1 MLATWRSRRSE
12 KTVLDI
18 EPFNGRSAMQAP
30 GRAWCWKAFSR
41 ESRAD
46 GGIGI
51 PGEGEVDSAVVYAF
65 VRRALLAVTP
75 SELNDDGI
83 DHPICKYRVTVS
95 ILDSEGDTHPGGP
108 ITLSSDSTGAERAVS
123 LATAEKIV
131 SSGAGRTLP
140 HLPIGVPGLNVVSW
154 HESLSVATN
163 IIVNEN
169 EPPPIL
175 LRVCVLAE
183 VIGDSKGG
191 SYHEG
196 DELTVIAGIVG
207 SVDLGISAPGKA
219 SADPTFDPT
228 HYRLH
233 LRWPQPP
240 PPMKGEVALPAFPIA
255 FLELDLRVE
264 RRGWAA
270 KKDKSGALTRR
281 GDNRSYIM
289 QLRVTSIDV
298 QARLPGADTRDR
310 RSRSPRSPHG
320 NEGSPG
326 SAADSSP
333 GVNGLST
340 SRTHRSPEREASLSP
355 SKGVG
360 NIGFVSKVDVPRK
373 LNSRSIVAAAREG
386 WSEPID
392 GDNGDNNDQEH
403 NQSSSLPHPGKSA
416 LDAHT
421 YLRTHIDTTL
431 EAQAEGIHRAE
442 ETAKGFRPRVDA
454 PREVS
459 VITVGLVS
467 MAAPRRGDAKGLAAA
482 AIAACRPP
490 RLLELTANGPFI
502 DAEAG
507 AAAAEKLAPMHTQGV
522 LSPPIL
528 AIDHLTSGPRGAT
541 FSLFSG
547 ASLSLALSGPPL
559 ELVIVQ
565 IIVMPVVA
573 ISAAVVSLSATVSP
587 PSLLEEG
594 MGAGIVLA
602 LALMPVGDA
611 LSALNGSAPSVEA
624 PLSGLPLYAPSDAAI
639 LLARAAG
646 GEGIPPPPTPIAYL
660 SGGMTLWDAPGS
672 SNPFGHAVIL
682 RETAT
687 RGAEVASEICIKAT
701 QILHSAPPQLLTGT
715 DFKHGARPQSVTS
728 IMESSARNSL
738 NEEATRRNRTG
749 GVEEGGL
756 REEDEALSENGQEDV
771 INADAAARAAAA
783 ALLASNPRETGT
795 SQPLVA
801 RLVAELDRRTLA
813 LRTCGSEIV
822 RLRRDLRLSRDELG
836 SVRRGVEEELK
847 AREAADDAVLAAA
860 LRDLGPALLD
870 APAGPGP
877 GLSAL
882 AALSAQQLLQ
892 ALRAADPT
900 GARVVPTLLRRLA
913 VVAHKYV
920 QQRKANAAL
929 ASEAYVVRTRARLM
943 ERDMRSLS
951 AAAVA
956 GGGVSAARAAATA
969 LDSLNDG
976 IDPAYGPL
984 MRGGPTLSSL
994 DAGSTSRSMPAF
1006 GATGGPGSLD
1016 SVAGALLAAEAAM
1029 GMNLGGLAPGDYAAP
1044 GSFVAAIAGGTASV
1058 DPSAPVSALAHA
1070 RLLDQY
1076 ASVSEALTVA
1086 REDAA
1091 RQGSELRDVREAAA
1105 RQAAMLQRLQARAR
1119 NDEAL
1124 RNTVKAQQ
1132 DMVRKMESACDQLTA
1147 RLGDASTA
1155 QRMAEKRARTAEKLA
1170 SAAAARA
1177 DETLE
1182 VNEALANIPRLDPSQ
1197 EGHLRAELAA
1207 SLARAH
1213 TAEEQLV
1220 QSSVQFSENIE
1231 TLNAH
1236 VAELET
1242 EIDRRDVREGAAGR
1256 ASLGLAMRAAED
1268 AARQRAGGGGSGS
1281 VSGAYRRESRD
1292 SRGDLRGETS
1302 PSHPYGTYNTQRGG
1316 GTSGS
1321 ANNSP
1326 PLDYHPHQPRS
1337 SLSGGGGGG
1346 GGTANSSGNGSR
1358 GAPRNDTLRIQSKGN
1373 RGVADDLDVDLAN
1386 IDNLLNGM
1394 NLSSS
1399 ANRYAR

>member
-1 MLATWRSRRSE
+1 MLSTWRSRRSE

-46 GGIGI
+46 GGIGV
-51 PGEGEVDSAVVYAF
+51 PGEGEIDSAVVYAF
-65 VRRALLAVTP
+65 VRRALLAVNP
-75 SELNDDGI
+75 SESLALNADGT
-83 DHPICKYRVTVS
+83 DQPVCKYRVTVS
-95 ILDSEGDTHPGGP
+95 ILDSEGATHPGGP

-123 LATAEKIV
+123 LATAEKLV

-140 HLPIGVPGLNVVSW
+140 HLPLGVPGLNVVSW
-154 HESLSVATN
+154 HEALSVATN

-169 EPPPIL
+169 EPPPLL

-196 DELTVIAGIVG
+196 DELTVISGIVG
-207 SVDLGISAPGKA
+207 SVDLGISAPGNA
-219 SADPTFDPT
+219 SADPTSDPT

-270 KKDKSGALTRR
+270 KKDRSGALSRR

-298 QARLPGADTRDR
+298 QVRLPGADTARGR
-310 RSRSPRSPHG
+310 RSRSPY
-320 NEGSPG
+320 EGSPG
-326 SAADSSP
+326 GADAS
-333 GVNGLST
+333 NGLST

-373 LNSRSIVAAAREG
+373 SISRSIVAAARDG
-386 WSEPID
+386 WSEPVDGD
-392 GDNGDNNDQEH
+392 GDNGSDHEH
-403 NQSSSLPHPGKSA
+403 NQSLPPPGRSA

-421 YLRTHIDTTL
+421 YFRTQIDTTL
-431 EAQAEGIHRAE
+431 EAQVEGIHRAE
-442 ETAKGFRPRVDA
+442 ATAKGFRPRVDA
-454 PREVS
+454 PGEVS
-459 VITVGLVS
+459 IITVGLVS

-482 AIAACRPP
+482 AASACRPP

-507 AAAAEKLAPMHTQGV
+507 AASAERLAPMHTQGV

-528 AIDHLTSGPRGAT
+528 AIDRLNSGPRGPA
-541 FSLFSG
+541 FSLLSG

-559 ELVIVQ
+559 ELVVVQ

-587 PSLLEEG
+587 PTLLEEG
-594 MGAGIVLA
+594 MGSGIVLA

-611 LSALNGSAPSVEA
+611 LSALTGTAPSVEA
-624 PLSGLPLYAPSDAAI
+624 PLSGLPLYAPGDAAV

-646 GEGIPPPPTPIAYL
+646 GEDIPPPPTPIAYL
-660 SGGMTLWDAPGS
+660 SGGMTLWDEPGS
-672 SNPFGHAVIL
+672 SNPFAHAVIL

-687 RGAEVASEICIKAT
+687 RGAEVASEMCIKAT
-701 QILHSAPPQLLTGT
+701 QILNSAPPQLLTGAE
-715 DFKHGARPQSVTS
+715 FKHGARPQSVTS
-728 IMESSARNSL
+728 IMESSAKNSL
-738 NEEATRRNRTG
+738 SEEANRRNLNG
-749 GVEEGGL
+749 GVLEGGL
-756 REEDEALSENGQEDV
+756 REEDEALSENGQEDA
-771 INADAAARAAAA
+771 IDADAAARAAAA

-813 LRTCGSEIV
+813 LRTCGAEIV

-870 APAGPGP
+870 TPAGPGP

-969 LDSLNDG
+969 LDSLNGGTDL
-976 IDPAYGPL
+976 AYGPL
-984 MRGGPTLSSL
+984 VRGGPTLSSL
-994 DAGSTSRSMPAF
+994 DAGATSRSMPAF
-1006 GATGGPGSLD
+1006 GVAAGPGSLD

-1091 RQGSELRDVREAAA
+1091 RHGSELRDVREAAA

-1155 QRMAEKRARTAEKLA
+1155 QRMAEKRARMAEKLA

-1182 VNEALANIPRLDPSQ
+1182 ANEALANVPRLDPSQ
-1197 EGHLRAELAA
+1197 EGQLRAELAA

-1236 VAELET
+1236 VAALET

-1268 AARQRAGGGGSGS
+1268 AARPRVG
-1281 VSGAYRRESRD
+1281 GAYRRDSRD
-1292 SRGDLRGETS
+1292 SRGEARGET
-1302 PSHPYGTYNTQRGG
+1302 PPTTNHPYGSYYSQRGG
-1316 GTSGS
+1316 GGTSVS
-1321 ANNSP
+1321 TNNSP
-1326 PLDYHPHQPRS
+1326 PLDYHHH
-1337 SLSGGGGGG
+1337 LSRGGGGGGG
-1346 GGTANSSGNGSR
+1346 GGTASSVGGGGSR
-1358 GAPRNDTLRIQSKGN
+1358 GAQRNDGLRIPSKNGH

-1386 IDNLLNGM
+1386 IDNILNGM

-1399 ANRYAR
+1399 ANNKYAR